1 VRTILSAPRAADH
14 PEVSGHTLHAARVAP
29 DRGPGADGAR
39 LDTAQ
44 LLGDPVPFF
53 QPIIDLAT
61 GAVTGYEAL
70 SRFPHLPGEPVDEVF
85 ALAHRNDRGFELEVL
100 AASRALALAHLRP
113 AGTTLSFNLSPS
125 TLCHP
130 GALGLLPDDLSGLQV
145 EVTEN
150 ELVADATRFRAAL
163 EELRERGAQIAV
175 DDVGEGYAGLQRVM
189 AIRPDVL
196 KLDRSL
202 VSGVDSR
209 PDLAALLEAV
219 VRFAA
224 RVGAQVCAEG
234 IETEDELALLAD
246 LDVAYGQGWFIGR
259 PAPGFEPAS
268 PRAASRCTA
277 ALSEAVTLG
286 DQRRTGDLVAALLA
300 VAAADDLPALARVL
314 TRIAPA
320 IGADAVELSYLDPA
334 GRYVEAVLDTEARF
348 KGVKFYLADLP
359 LTRRVLDD
367 DVAAQVVIDAPG
379 ADPHE
384 SAWMREDGVGS
395 LLMVPVRSRSR
406 VVGLFECHQW
416 SHAPWR
422 RSQIRAARH
431 VAAVAGPVLENL
443 LRADPPA

>member
-1 VRTILSAPRAADH
+1 VTPL
-14 PEVSGHTLHAARVAP
+14 
-29 DRGPGADGAR
+29 PGAGTIGR
-39 LDTAQ
+39 PLDAA
-44 LLGDPVPFF
+44 LSLSDPVPVF

-61 GAVTGYEAL
+61 GMITGYEAL
-70 SRFPHLPGEPVDEVF
+70 SRFPGLPGVPVDEVF
-85 ALAHRNDRGFELEVL
+85 DLAHRSGHGFELEVL
-100 AASRALALAHLRP
+100 AISRALALAHLRP
-113 AGTTLSFNLSPS
+113 AGTTLSVNLSPS

-130 GALGLLPDDLSGLQV
+130 AVLRHLPDDLRGFQV
-145 EVTEN
+145 EITEN
-150 ELVADATRFRAAL
+150 ELVADAVRFRAAL
-163 EELRERGAQIAV
+163 ELVRERGAQIAV

-189 AIRPDVL
+189 DIRPDVL

-219 VRFAA
+219 VRFAG

-234 IETEDELALLAD
+234 VETEAELALLAD

-259 PAPGFEPAS
+259 PSPGFEPVSAL
-268 PRAASRCTA
+268 AASRCTA

-286 DQRRTGDLVAALLA
+286 DQRGTGDLVAALLA

-320 IGADAVELSYLDPA
+320 IGADAVELSYLDPQGA
-334 GRYVEAVLDTEARF
+334 YVEAVHDTQARF
-348 KGVKFYLADLP
+348 KGIRYFVDDLP
-359 LTRRVLDD
+359 LTLRVLAD
-367 DVAAQVVIDAPG
+367 DVAAQVVLDAPG

-384 SAWMREDGVGS
+384 SAWMAEDGVGS
-395 LLMVPVRSRSR
+395 LLMVPVRSRST

-416 SHAPWR
+416 SRTPWR

-443 LRADPPA
+443 LRADPPAL